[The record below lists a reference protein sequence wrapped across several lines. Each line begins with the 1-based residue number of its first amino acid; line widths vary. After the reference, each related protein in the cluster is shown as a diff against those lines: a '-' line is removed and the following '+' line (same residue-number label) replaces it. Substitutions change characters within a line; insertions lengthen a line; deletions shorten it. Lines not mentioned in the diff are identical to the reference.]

1 MTSRALSRRWVRATW
16 AGWVLGIPCIAAFAL
31 AGEAVG
37 IGGAQ
42 VLVGLGMGAGVG
54 VMQGRVIRG
63 VTGRVGPWAWS
74 CALGLALPFLA
85 HDIARASGWEPRYSL
100 YACVAAGGLI
110 TGAWQAVILRPH
122 TRSPGAWVA
131 ASFAGWTLA
140 AGAAAL
146 ADATRVSPPVR
157 GIVGALLY
165 LGVTVL
171 GGLVLGAVT
180 GAALDWMLRRGPG
193 A

>member
-1 MTSRALSRRWVRATW
+1 MTSQALSRRWVRATW
-16 AGWVLGIPCIAAFAL
+16 AGWLLGIPCIIALAL

-42 VLVGLGMGAGVG
+42 ALVGLGMGVGVG
-54 VMQGRVIRG
+54 VMQGREMRE
-63 VTGRVGPWAWS
+63 VTGRAAPWAWS

-85 HDIARASGWEPRYSL
+85 YDIARVSGWEPRYSL
-100 YACVAAGGLI
+100 YACVAAGGLV
-110 TGAWQAVILRPH
+110 TGAWQALILRPH
-122 TRSPGAWVA
+122 VRRPGAWVA
-131 ASFAGWTLA
+131 ASSAGWTLA

-146 ADATRVSPPVR
+146 ADIVRVLPPVR
-157 GIVGALLY
+157 GLAGALLY

-171 GGLVLGAVT
+171 GGLVLGVVT
-180 GAALDWMLRRGPG
+180 GFALDRLVRREAG